1 MTASITF
8 TPATT
13 YFILANVALLL
24 LCIGWMKFKSWREQ
38 KRTAVVTESI
48 LQYFRITGIE
58 VSAKCISLEG
68 NHHFIAFIQSEPM
81 KRFRLSYLVEMSLR
95 EHIEKACNME
105 LDTVYWR
112 FIIKD
117 GGPENDNYVRDA
129 LLNEGSLRHGSS
141 YYTAEEAPFEAFE
154 ETMKMS
160 HRGASPTPQGS

>member
-8 TPATT
+8 TPATIF
-13 YFILANVALLL
+13 FILANVIILL
-24 LCIGWMKFKSWREQ
+24 LCIGWMKFKAWRE
-38 KRTAVVTESI
+38 KRRVAVVTAAI

-95 EHIEKACNME
+95 EHIEKACSME

-117 GGPENDNYVRDA
+117 GGPDNDSYVRDA

-141 YYTAEEAPFEAFE
+141 YYTVEETAFEVFE
-154 ETMKMS
+154 ETLK
-160 HRGASPTPQGS
+160 RAQPGAAPAAARS